1 MTKLI
6 RNGMF
11 ETNSSSTHSLVIN
24 PEDEGVLDTDL
35 GTKEQKLKVKPVDY
49 EEIHGK
55 KTLATSQQKLPYL
68 VTFALGNKENIAKLA
83 KVILQTT
90 GQILQI
96 EDSYESGQ
104 THNLSEDWEED
115 AFEDSKKLKRVLFD
129 PSYHILLNNWPMFDD
144 GNWEPTFL

>member
-24 PEDEGVLDTDL
+24 PDSKGVLDTDL
-35 GTKEQKLKVKPVDY
+35 GTKKQTVKVKPLDY
-49 EEIHGK
+49 EDCPNR
-55 KTLATSQQKLPYL
+55 KTLTLSKDKLVYL
-68 VTFALGNKENIAKLA
+68 ATFAAGKKENIAKLA

-90 GQILQI
+90 GQIL
-96 EDSYESGQ
+96 ELEESHYAT

-115 AFEDSKKLKRVLFD
+115 AFENSKKLKRVLFD
-129 PSYHILLNNWPMFDD
+129 PSYHILLNNWSHEDWD
-144 GNWEPTFL
+144 LL